1 VRVLQ
6 GRNFVPATSYAGP
19 VALGLCV
26 GAHWRAYFWG
36 PTCAIAPLRENLDSY
51 APESPLKECSVPAGR
66 PSTYTVELAREIC
79 ERIAHGEVLN
89 QICRDEHMPARP
101 TVIGWL
107 RAHPEFDAEY
117 IRSREQMMD
126 IWAEEVVEISEDG
139 TNDWMEREIANGR
152 VVTVTNAEATARS
165 KLRVDSRK
173 WLLSKLRPETYGD
186 SQRIDLKGK
195 ITLSEKEIDGQLAAL
210 LLKATAK
217 KGDAE

>member
-1 VRVLQ
+1 
-6 GRNFVPATSYAGP
+6 
-19 VALGLCV
+19 
-26 GAHWRAYFWG
+26 
-36 PTCAIAPLRENLDSY
+36 
-51 APESPLKECSVPAGR
+51 VPAGR

-79 ERIAHGEVLN
+79 ERLSLGEVLN
-89 QICRDEHMPARP
+89 QICRDEHMPSRP
-101 TVIGWL
+101 TVMAWL

-117 IRSREQMMD
+117 IRAREQMMD

-139 TNDWMEREIANGR
+139 TNDWMEREIAAGR

-195 ITLSEKEIDGQLAAL
+195 ISLTEKEIDGHLAAL
-210 LLKATAK
+210 LVKATAK